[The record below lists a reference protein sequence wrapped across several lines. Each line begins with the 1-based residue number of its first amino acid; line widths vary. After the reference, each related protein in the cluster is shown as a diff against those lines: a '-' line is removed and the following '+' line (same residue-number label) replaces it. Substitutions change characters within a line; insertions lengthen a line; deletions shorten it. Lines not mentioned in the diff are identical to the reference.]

1 MGIGGISFF
10 QIIFAIITVI
20 IIWRIFSGKKK
31 SAKSGSVAGAIASLA
46 VGYFAGKA
54 LNKKLTGD
62 VDSLDS
68 DLIRKIEKER
78 ADEQR
83 QYEEDER
90 RRHKEQHK
98 WREDTEF
105 DPDRKW

>member
-1 MGIGGISFF
+1 MDD
-10 QIIFAIITVI
+10 
-20 IIWRIFSGKKK
+20 GK
-31 SAKSGSVAGAIASLA
+31 GNNTAGAIASIA
-46 VGYFAGKA
+46 AGMAAGKA

-62 VDSLDS
+62 VDSIDVK
-68 DLIRKIEKER
+68 KIHKER
-78 ADEQR
+78 EDEQR

-90 RRHKEQHK
+90 RRQKEQHK